1 MLPYDNDPETLKQVA
16 QMMAEENLQAKE
28 RHQQNLQ
35 NPEYQQ
41 LMKKLAKNNNNP
53 FLNPQKQS

>member
-16 QMMAEENLQAKE
+16 QMMAEGNLHAKE

-41 LMKKLAKNNNNP
+41 LMKKLTKNNSNP
-53 FLNPQKQS
+53 FLNPQK

>member
-1 MLPYDNDPETLKQVA
+1 MLPYDNDPETLKQMA

>member
-1 MLPYDNDPETLKQVA
+1 MLPYDNDPETLKQVS

-41 LMKKLAKNNNNP
+41 LMKKLAKNNSNP
-53 FLNPQKQS
+53 FLNPQK

>member
-1 MLPYDNDPETLKQVA
+1 MLPYDNDPETPKQVA

-35 NPEYQQ
+35 NPEYQK
-41 LMKKLAKNNNNP
+41 LLKKLAKNNGNP
-53 FLNPQKQS
+53 FLNPQK

>member
-16 QMMAEENLQAKE
+16 QMIAEENLQAKE

>member
-41 LMKKLAKNNNNP
+41 LMKKLAKNNSNP
-53 FLNPQKQS
+53 FLNPQK

>member
-41 LMKKLAKNNNNP
+41 LMKN
-53 FLNPQKQS
+53 

>member
-1 MLPYDNDPETLKQVA
+1 MLPYGNDPETLKQVA